1 MTEYEL
7 LQLQATYEEA
17 LGTNIMNYISILSGY
32 LLASYFLGN
41 KISKAQFVIL
51 TLTYSVIMLLT
62 ASATVINFSEVF
74 AIEIKLQEI
83 SRTFPSQKI
92 TQTGIETEIVR
103 YIIATTQALTF
114 LGSIYFSLISRRS
127 EV

>member
-74 AIEIKLQEI
+74 AIEIKLQDALEELKVQENKEDNI
-83 SRTFPSQKI
+83 SQQRHTPNKYSSAS
-92 TQTGIETEIVR
+92 G
-103 YIIATTQALTF
+103 
-114 LGSIYFSLISRRS
+114 
-127 EV
+127 